1 MGETRYNVLGTCIIR
16 NVKGVNN
23 MRDFLQKKGVS
34 LSPKIYFITGFQYFA
49 LGLMAS
55 LIVGLILKTIGE
67 ELSIPFFTEMGQ
79 LAMTL
84 MGPVIGTAVAYGL
97 KAPPLVMFSAGIA
110 GAAGAELGSVAGCYV
125 AAVIAVEVGK
135 LVSGETKFDILVTP
149 AVTILTGYTVA
160 TFIGPGID
168 QFMKGFGQLVMW
180 STDQRPLIMGIL
192 VAVLLGF
199 ALTGPISS
207 AAIAMMLGLE
217 GLAAG
222 AATIGCAAQMIGFA
236 TSSFRENGFGGW
248 LTQGIGTSKLQFP
261 NVVKNP
267 FILIP
272 PTVAGIL
279 LAPIGTL
286 YFKMENIPA
295 GAGMGTSGLVG
306 QIMTLRTMG
315 FTFETFLAIFILH
328 FAGPV
333 IISLLVSEWLRK
345 KGYIKFG
352 DMKLNQ

>member
-1 MGETRYNVLGTCIIR
+1 
-16 NVKGVNN
+16 

-49 LGLMAS
+49 LGLMSS

-67 ELSIPFFTEMGQ
+67 ELSIPYFTEMGQ

-84 MGPVIGTAVAYGL
+84 MGPVIGTAVAFGL
-97 KAPPLVMFSAGIA
+97 KAPPLVMFSSGIA

-180 STDQRPLIMGIL
+180 STDQRPFVMGIL

-248 LTQGIGTSKLQFP
+248 FTQGIGTSKLQFP

-267 FILIP
+267 YILIP
-272 PTVAGIL
+272 PTIAGIV

-328 FAGPV
+328 FAGPI
-333 IISLLVSEWLRK
+333 IISLVISEWLRK

>member
-1 MGETRYNVLGTCIIR
+1 MR
-16 NVKGVNN
+16 N
-23 MRDFLQKKGVS
+23 FLHKKGVS
-34 LSPKIYFITGFQYFA
+34 LSPKVYFITGFQYFA

-55 LIVGLILKTIGE
+55 LVVGLIFKTIGE
-67 ELSIPFFTEMGQ
+67 QMSIPFFVKMGQ

-97 KAPPLVMFSAGIA
+97 KAPPLVLFSAGVA
-110 GAAGAELGSVAGCYV
+110 GAAGAELGSVAGCFL
-125 AAVIAVEVGK
+125 ATLIAVETGK
-135 LVSGETKFDILVTP
+135 IVSGETKFDILVTP
-149 AVTILTGYTVA
+149 AVTILAGYTIAAFV
-160 TFIGPGID
+160 GPGID
-168 QFMKGFGQLVMW
+168 KFMKTFGQLVMW
-180 STDQRPLIMGIL
+180 STEQRPLVMGIL
-192 VAVLLGF
+192 VAVLLGL

-217 GLAAG
+217 GIAAG

-267 FILIP
+267 YILIP
-272 PTVAGIL
+272 PTVAGII

-315 FTFETFLAIFILH
+315 FTFDTFLAIFILH
-328 FAGPV
+328 FAGPI
-333 IISLLVSEWLRK
+333 IISLLLSEWLRK
-345 KGYIKFG
+345 TGRIKFG

>member
-1 MGETRYNVLGTCIIR
+1 
-16 NVKGVNN
+16 

-84 MGPVIGTAVAYGL
+84 MGPVIGTAIAFGL

-125 AAVIAVEVGK
+125 AALIAVEIGK

-168 QFMKGFGQLVMW
+168 SFMKGFGQLVMW

-192 VAVLLGF
+192 VAILLGF

-328 FAGPV
+328 FAGPI
-333 IISLLVSEWLRK
+333 IISLVISEWLRK

>member
-1 MGETRYNVLGTCIIR
+1 
-16 NVKGVNN
+16 
-23 MRDFLQKKGVS
+23 MRDFLHKKGVT
-34 LSPKIYFITGFQYFA
+34 LSPKVYFITGFQYFA

-55 LIVGLILKTIGE
+55 LIVGLIFKTVGE
-67 ELSIPFFTEMGQ
+67 QLSIPFFVKMGQ
-79 LAMTL
+79 LSMTL

-97 KAPPLVMFSAGIA
+97 KAPPLVIFSAGIA

-125 AAVIAVEVGK
+125 AALIAVELGK

-149 AVTILTGYTVA
+149 AVTILSGYTVA
-160 TFIGPGID
+160 AFVGPGID
-168 QFMKGFGQLVMW
+168 QFMKAFGQLVMW
-180 STDQRPLIMGIL
+180 STEQRPLVMGML
-192 VAVLLGF
+192 VAFLLGL

-217 GLAAG
+217 GIAAG

-267 FILIP
+267 YILIP
-272 PTVAGIL
+272 PTVAGIM

-328 FAGPV
+328 FAGP
-333 IISLLVSEWLRK
+333 ILISLLLSEWLRK
-345 KGYIKFG
+345 SGHIKFG

>member
-1 MGETRYNVLGTCIIR
+1 
-16 NVKGVNN
+16 

-84 MGPVIGTAVAYGL
+84 MGPVIGTAIAFGL

-125 AAVIAVEVGK
+125 AAVIAVEIGK

-168 QFMKGFGQLVMW
+168 SFMKGFGQLVMW

-192 VAVLLGF
+192 VAILLGF

-222 AATIGCAAQMIGFA
+222 AATIGCAAQMMGFA

-328 FAGPV
+328 FAGPI
-333 IISLLVSEWLRK
+333 IISLVISEWLRK

>member
-1 MGETRYNVLGTCIIR
+1 MR
-16 NVKGVNN
+16 N
-23 MRDFLQKKGVS
+23 FLHKKGVS
-34 LSPKIYFITGFQYFA
+34 LSPKVYFITGFQYFA

-55 LIVGLILKTIGE
+55 LVVGLIFKTIGE
-67 ELSIPFFTEMGQ
+67 QMSIPFFVKMGQ

-97 KAPPLVMFSAGIA
+97 KAPPLVLFSAGVA
-110 GAAGAELGSVAGCYV
+110 GAAGAELGSVAGCFL
-125 AAVIAVEVGK
+125 AALIAVETGK
-135 LVSGETKFDILVTP
+135 IVSGETKFDILVTP
-149 AVTILTGYTVA
+149 AVTIFAGYTIAAFV
-160 TFIGPGID
+160 GPGID
-168 QFMKGFGQLVMW
+168 KFMKTFGQLVMW
-180 STDQRPLIMGIL
+180 STEQRPLVMGIL
-192 VAVLLGF
+192 VALLLGL

-217 GLAAG
+217 GIAAG

-267 FILIP
+267 YILIP
-272 PTVAGIL
+272 PTVAGII

-328 FAGPV
+328 FAGPI
-333 IISLLVSEWLRK
+333 IISLLLSEWLRK
-345 KGYIKFG
+345 TGRIKFG

>member
-1 MGETRYNVLGTCIIR
+1 
-16 NVKGVNN
+16 

-67 ELSIPFFTEMGQ
+67 ELSIPYFTEMGQ

-84 MGPVIGTAVAYGL
+84 MGPVIGTAVAFGL
-97 KAPPLVMFSAGIA
+97 KAPPLVIFSSGIA

-180 STDQRPLIMGIL
+180 STDQRPLVMGIL

-248 LTQGIGTSKLQFP
+248 FTQGIGTSKLQFP

-272 PTVAGIL
+272 PTIAGIV

-328 FAGPV
+328 FAGPI
-333 IISLLVSEWLRK
+333 IISLVISEWLRK

>member
-1 MGETRYNVLGTCIIR
+1 
-16 NVKGVNN
+16 
-23 MRDFLQKKGVS
+23 MRDFLHKKGIS
-34 LSPKIYFITGFQYFA
+34 LSPKVYFITGFQYFA

-55 LIVGLILKTIGE
+55 LIVGLIFKTIGE
-67 ELSIPFFTEMGQ
+67 QLSIPFFVKMGQ

-97 KAPPLVMFSAGIA
+97 KAPPLVLFSAGIA
-110 GAAGAELGSVAGCYV
+110 GAAGAELGSVAGCF
-125 AAVIAVEVGK
+125 AAALIAVEIGK
-135 LVSGETKFDILVTP
+135 IVSGETKFDILVTP
-149 AVTILTGYTVA
+149 AVTILTGYCVA
-160 TFIGPGID
+160 AFVGPGID
-168 QFMKGFGQLVMW
+168 QFMKTFGQLVMW
-180 STDQRPLIMGIL
+180 STEQRPLIMGVL
-192 VAVLLGF
+192 VALLLGL

-217 GLAAG
+217 GIAAG

-236 TSSFRENGFGGW
+236 TSSYRENGFGGW

-267 FILIP
+267 YILIP
-272 PTVAGIL
+272 PTIAGII
-279 LAPIGTL
+279 LAPIGTM

-328 FAGPV
+328 FAGPI
-333 IISLLVSEWLRK
+333 IISLLLSEWLRK
-345 KGYIKFG
+345 TGRIKFG

>member
-1 MGETRYNVLGTCIIR
+1 
-16 NVKGVNN
+16 
-23 MRDFLQKKGVS
+23 MREFLHKKGVS
-34 LSPKIYFITGFQYFA
+34 LSPKVYLITGFQYFA

-55 LIVGLILKTIGE
+55 LVIGLIFKTIGE
-67 ELSIPFFTEMGQ
+67 QLSVPFFVTMGQ

-97 KAPPLVMFSAGIA
+97 KAPPLVLFSAGIA

-149 AVTILTGYTVA
+149 AVTILIGFSVA
-160 TFIGPGID
+160 SFIGPGID
-168 QFMKGFGQLVMW
+168 QFMKAFGQLVMW
-180 STDQRPLIMGIL
+180 STEQRPLIMGIL

-217 GLAAG
+217 GIAAG
-222 AATIGCAAQMIGFA
+222 AATIGCAAQMVGFA

-267 FILIP
+267 YIIIP
-272 PTVAGIL
+272 PTVAAIL

-286 YFKMENIPA
+286 YFQMENIPA

-328 FAGPV
+328 FVGP
-333 IISLLVSEWLRK
+333 ILISLLVSEWLRK
-345 KGYIKFG
+345 SGHIKFG

>member
-1 MGETRYNVLGTCIIR
+1 
-16 NVKGVNN
+16 
-23 MRDFLQKKGVS
+23 MRDFLHKKGVS
-34 LSPKIYFITGFQYFA
+34 LSPKVYFITGFQYFA

-55 LIVGLILKTIGE
+55 LIVGLIFKTVGE
-67 ELSIPFFTEMGQ
+67 QLSIPFFVKMGQ
-79 LAMTL
+79 LSMTL

-97 KAPPLVMFSAGIA
+97 KAPPLVIFSAGIA

-125 AAVIAVEVGK
+125 AALIAVELGK

-149 AVTILTGYTVA
+149 AVTILSGYTVA
-160 TFIGPGID
+160 AFVGPGID
-168 QFMKGFGQLVMW
+168 QFMKAFGQLVMW
-180 STDQRPLIMGIL
+180 STEQRPLVMGML
-192 VAVLLGF
+192 VGLLLGL

-217 GLAAG
+217 GIAAG

-267 FILIP
+267 HILIP
-272 PTVAGIL
+272 PTVAGIM

-328 FAGPV
+328 FAGP
-333 IISLLVSEWLRK
+333 ILISLLLSEWLRK
-345 KGYIKFG
+345 TGHIKFG

>member
-1 MGETRYNVLGTCIIR
+1 
-16 NVKGVNN
+16 
-23 MRDFLQKKGVS
+23 
-34 LSPKIYFITGFQYFA
+34 
-49 LGLMAS
+49 
-55 LIVGLILKTIGE
+55 
-67 ELSIPFFTEMGQ
+67 
-79 LAMTL
+79 MTL
-84 MGPVIGTAVAYGL
+84 MGPVIGTAIAFGL

-125 AAVIAVEVGK
+125 AAVIAVEIGK

-168 QFMKGFGQLVMW
+168 SFMKGFGQLVMW

-192 VAVLLGF
+192 VAILLGF

-222 AATIGCAAQMIGFA
+222 AATIGCAAQMMGFA

-328 FAGPV
+328 FAGPI
-333 IISLLVSEWLRK
+333 IISLVISEWLRK

>member
-1 MGETRYNVLGTCIIR
+1 
-16 NVKGVNN
+16 
-23 MRDFLQKKGVS
+23 MRKFFHEKGVS

-55 LIVGLILKTIGE
+55 LVIGLIFKTIGE
-67 ELSIPFFTEMGQ
+67 QLSIPYIVKMGQ
-79 LAMTL
+79 LSIDL

-97 KAPPLVMFSAGIA
+97 KAPPLVIFSAGIA
-110 GAAGAELGSVAGCYV
+110 GAAGAEIGSVAGCYI
-125 AAVIAVEVGK
+125 ATIIAVELGK
-135 LVSGETKFDILVTP
+135 LISGETKFDILVTP
-149 AVTILTGYTVA
+149 AVTILTGFTIA

-168 QFMKGFGQLVMW
+168 GFMKAFGQLVMW
-180 STDQRPLIMGIL
+180 STEQRPLIMGIL

-217 GLAAG
+217 GIAAG

-236 TSSFRENGFGGW
+236 TSSYRENGFGGW

-272 PTVAGIL
+272 PTAAAIL

-328 FAGPV
+328 FIGPIV
-333 IISLLVSEWLRK
+333 ISLVLSEWLRK
-345 KGYIKFG
+345 TGHIKFG

>member
-1 MGETRYNVLGTCIIR
+1 
-16 NVKGVNN
+16 
-23 MRDFLQKKGVS
+23 MRDFLHKKGVS
-34 LSPKIYFITGFQYFA
+34 LSPKLYLITGFQYFA

-67 ELSIPFFTEMGQ
+67 QLSLPYFIKLGQ
-79 LAMTL
+79 LAMTM

-97 KAPPLVMFSAGIA
+97 KAPPLVIFSAGIA
-110 GAAGAELGSVAGCYV
+110 GSAGAELGSVAGCYL
-125 AAVIAVEVGK
+125 ASLIAVEIGK
-135 LVSGETKFDILVTP
+135 IVSGETKFDILITP

-168 QFMKGFGQLVMW
+168 QFMKAFGQLVMW
-180 STDQRPLIMGIL
+180 STEQRPLIMGIL

-236 TSSFRENGFGGW
+236 TSSYRENGFGGW

-267 FILIP
+267 YILIP

-279 LAPIGTL
+279 LAPLGTL
-286 YFKMENIPA
+286 YFHMENIPA

-306 QIMTLRTMG
+306 QIMTLRTMD

-328 FAGPV
+328 FAGPIV
-333 IISLLVSEWLRK
+333 ISLLLSEWLRK